1 MRNLDF
7 LTKTK
12 SGFISLFIY
21 FLFTIGVSLQIG
33 GANWDIVWHGSKN
46 VESFLTPP
54 HAVIYSGVVLTI
66 GSLLVGLAIYGQ
78 IIINKYNKKFFNFTD
93 ILKKNSLIPFALK
106 LVFVGSILQI
116 TAGPFDF
123 LWHTAFGFDGLLSP
137 PHLVL
142 VTGMFLVSIGGM
154 VGIFNYL
161 KSSTPTTSLLTAVI
175 PKMLFLISCGV
186 VLMVAVDIV
195 LLFTLPFSN
204 GQYFNFNPEP
214 FSAIF
219 IAIISIPFIMSTIL
233 ATISSSLKIPFTFT
247 SVASVIILIQTVS
260 TIISNSYFFGIFPY
274 YILNIIPALI
284 IDLTLLKYVKFK
296 NQNNNNIDEYKNT
309 LNKIYSIASI
319 VFSLF
324 FIPLFFP
331 WTVDVFGGFFQPS
344 NEIRTEE
351 FLLQILFPIILPI
364 VIPLSLF
371 SSFVG
376 TIFSKKIRQR
386 FCIKI

>member
-12 SGFISLFIY
+12 SLFISLFIY

-33 GANWDIVWHGSKN
+33 GSNWDIVWHGSKS

-54 HAVIYSGVVLTI
+54 HAVIYSGVALTLC
-66 GSLLVGLAIYGQ
+66 SLLIGLTIYGQ
-78 IIINKYNKKFFNFTD
+78 IIRSKYNKKFFPFTD
-93 ILKKNSLIPFALK
+93 IFKKNSLIPFALK
-106 LVFVGSILQI
+106 LVFVGAMLQI

-123 LWHTAFGFDGLLSP
+123 WWHTNFGFDGLLSP
-137 PHLVL
+137 PHSVL
-142 VTGMFLVSIGGM
+142 VTGMFLVAIGGL

-161 KSSTPTTSLLTAVI
+161 KSSFYSTSSSKIVI

-186 VLMVAVDIV
+186 TLMVAVDIV
-195 LLFTLPFSN
+195 FLFTLPFSK

-219 IAIISIPFIMSTIL
+219 IAIIFMPFIMSTI
-233 ATISSSLKIPFTFT
+233 TSSISLSLKIPFTFT
-247 SVASVIILIQTVS
+247 SIASVIIIIQAAS

-274 YILNIIPALI
+274 YMLNILPALI
-284 IDLTLLKYVKFK
+284 IDLTLLKLEKIN
-296 NQNNNNIDEYKNT
+296 NQSKIDDYKNAH
-309 LNKIYSIASI
+309 NKRYGIASI

-324 FIPLFFP
+324 FISLFFP
-331 WTVDVFGGFFQPS
+331 WTVDVFGGFFHPS

-364 VIPLSLF
+364 VIPISII
-371 SSFVG
+371 SSYLG
-376 TIFSKKIRQR
+376 TIFSKKVIERYV
-386 FCIKI
+386 KI